1 MCAKE
6 HNTVMTFK
14 VTRGTNISHWLSQS
28 QRRGA
33 ERRAFFTQADV
44 QRIAELGGGKL
55 DHIRLPIDEEQ
66 MWDEVGDRQAEAFD
80 LLDAA
85 LDWCEEA
92 GLKVIVDLHLLRTHH
107 FLDDDEP
114 RLFSD
119 PREEGRFAG
128 LWRELS
134 AHMDDRSTDLVA
146 CELLN
151 EAVARDPADWNR
163 VAMAA
168 YHAIREQEPERTI
181 VLGSNWFNQHHTFR
195 DLRVPE
201 DDDLILTFHYYFPM
215 FITHYTAPWWADGGA
230 YTGPI
235 RYPGKPI
242 PRKKLAAL
250 DDGFRKRIK
259 EQGLNRSFGP
269 EVMIEDLTQ
278 PLAVREETRLPLY
291 CGEFGCFNRTPAPL
305 RRAWY
310 RDILSVFRQYDI
322 AWANWDYRGSFG
334 IIDQDGNPT
343 AVADVLLGD

>member
-1 MCAKE
+1 
-6 HNTVMTFK
+6 MTFK

-33 ERRAFFTQADV
+33 ERCAFFTQADV
-44 QRIAELGGGKL
+44 HRIAELGRGKL

-66 MWDEVGDRQAEAFD
+66 MWDKVGDRQAEAFD

-107 FLDDDEP
+107 FLDEEEP
-114 RLFSD
+114 LLFSD

-134 AHMDDRSTDLVA
+134 AHLDDRSTDSVA
-146 CELLN
+146 YELLN
-151 EAVARDPADWNR
+151 EAVARDPEDWNR
-163 VAMAA
+163 VAKAA

-195 DLRVPE
+195 DLYVPE

-230 YTGPI
+230 YSGPI

-242 PRKKLAAL
+242 ARKNLAAL
-250 DDGFRKRIK
+250 DDDFRKGIK
-259 EQGLNRSFGP
+259 AKGLNRSFGR
-269 EVMIEDLTQ
+269 EAMVEDLVQ

-291 CGEFGCFNRTPAPL
+291 CGEFGCFDRTPAPL

-322 AWANWDYRGSFG
+322 AWANWDYKGSFG
-334 IIDQDGNPT
+334 IVDQDGNPT
-343 AVADVLLGD
+343 AVANVLLGD